1 MGTYDPRTFRALTF
15 HDRVLRFRTGTET
28 PRDYLERCFE
38 AIAARDAQVRAWVC
52 LSETGAREAADAS
65 TQRYREGRPLSPID
79 GLPIGIKD
87 LIETRDLPTQMGSEA
102 FAGNFPKRDS
112 ALVRALREA
121 GALIIGKTVT
131 TELGMSQPGP
141 TTNPFDARRTP
152 GGSSSGSAAAI
163 AAGMVPATIG
173 TQVGGSLIR
182 PASFCG
188 NYALKPTL
196 GAIHRGERQSLSQAA
211 AGVHAGCLEDMWRT
225 AIEMGRRC
233 GGDPG
238 QPGLY
243 GPADPP
249 EAQRPRRLIVM
260 ETEGWA
266 KLDAKSRLAFESL
279 LDAIRA
285 KGVEIWRRA
294 DHPQVEAFEQLVAMG
309 KTVSYAIN
317 SFEQRWS
324 TLNIV
329 EQFPGKLSRRMTA
342 RLDTAQAM
350 SLEDYRL
357 RLQQRDEMRRRME
370 CLAPLADAFITL
382 GSQGPATLWEG
393 DPKEGPPVAS
403 PTGDYAFNAATSA
416 LGSPCVCIPKLAV
429 EGLPLGVQLIG
440 QWHSDARITG
450 FARWLDEAVEPVVVA

>member
-1 MGTYDPRTFRALTF
+1 MAYDPRSFRALTF
-15 HDRVLRFRTGTET
+15 HDAVPRFLAGGDS
-28 PRDYLERCFE
+28 PRDYLERCFA
-38 AIAARDAQVRAWVC
+38 AIAAREPVVRAWVC
-52 LSETGAREAADAS
+52 LNDAGARDAADES
-65 TQRYREGRPLSPID
+65 TRRYREGRVLSPID

-87 LIETRDLPTQMGSEA
+87 LIETKDLPTQLGSEA

-121 GALIIGKTVT
+121 GAIIIGKTVT

-141 TTNPFDARRTP
+141 TTNPFDQTRTP

-163 AAGMVPATIG
+163 AAGMVPASIG

-211 AGVHAGCLEDMWRT
+211 AGVHAGCIEDMWRT
-225 AIEMGRRC
+225 AIEMAKRC

-249 EAQRPRRLIVM
+249 EATRPRRLIVM
-260 ETEGWA
+260 ETEGWP
-266 KLDAKSRLAFESL
+266 KLDAKSLKAFEEL
-279 LDAIRA
+279 LAAIRD
-285 KGVEIWRRA
+285 KGVEVWRRD
-294 DHPQVEAFEQLVAMG
+294 DHPQVEALEQLVAMG
-309 KTVSYAIN
+309 KAVSYAIN
-317 SFEQRWS
+317 SFEQRWT

-370 CLAPLADAFITL
+370 ALAPLADAFITL
-382 GSQGPATLWEG
+382 GSPGPAPVWQG
-393 DPKEGPPVAS
+393 DPKDGPPIAS

-416 LGSPCVCIPKLAV
+416 LGSPCVCVPKLAV
-429 EGLPLGVQLIG
+429 DGLPVGVQIVG

-450 FARWLDEAVEPVVVA
+450 FARWLDQSVEPVVVA